1 MIYDIEDF
9 INYIVVEKRLSN
21 NTREAYTRNLEAYR
35 KFLLKKNIKN
45 TSNISTKDISNY
57 LKSISEL
64 KSSTISQKLTTI
76 KEFHNY
82 LFQTKVL
89 KTDVAKDIS
98 RPKLSKTLPNVLSIE
113 EVDKLLDIPLLDKFD
128 YRNKAMLELLYAS
141 GLRTSEL
148 LDLKLGDIDL
158 ENCFLRCY
166 GKSSK
171 ERMVP
176 IGEYTLEYLEKYL
189 NIRAE
194 FINENTEDYLFL
206 SNRGTKLNRT
216 TFYRILKS
224 LLAKNNIN
232 ADVSPHTL
240 RHSFATHM
248 LDQGADLKTIQEL
261 LGHSDINTTKI
272 YTHISNNKIKKDYEE
287 FHPRNT
293 KEGNNEI

>member
-1 MIYDIEDF
+1 MTYDIEDF
-9 INYIVVEKRLSN
+9 INYIVIEKRLSE
-21 NTREAYTRNLEAYR
+21 NTKKAYVKNLRAYE
-35 KFLLKKNIKN
+35 KFLLKQNIKYSSKI
-45 TSNISTKDISNY
+45 TSQDIRAY
-57 LKSISEL
+57 LKSIEGQ

-89 KTDVAKDIS
+89 STDVAKDIS
-98 RPKLSKTLPNVLSIE
+98 RPKLTKSLPKVLSVE
-113 EVDKLLDIPLLDKFD
+113 EIDKLLDIPLIDKFD

-141 GLRTSEL
+141 GLRISEL
-148 LDLKLGDIDL
+148 LNLKLGDVDL

-171 ERMVP
+171 ERMLP

-189 NIRAE
+189 NIRSE
-194 FINENTEDYLFL
+194 FIKEKPEDYLFL

-216 TFYRILKS
+216 TFFRILKS
-224 LLAKNNIN
+224 LLAKNNIS
-232 ADVSPHTL
+232 ADISPHTL

-248 LDQGADLKTIQEL
+248 LEQGADLKSIQEL

-293 KEGNNEI
+293 KEGQ